1 MLVPLFPG
9 RGDNHSPCNFQQ
21 RPYHH
26 GIQHSLQAS
35 RLTEVLNCSSLPS
48 SALRSIDHCPAYRCD
63 YSPHL
68 SSPAMMPNTFPAN
81 ISPKRKRMT
90 SEPDSYIPST
100 LSPSPSVV
108 SVNSLPEVKLREGE
122 NLGAHSPRTAVAGRL
137 GELALR
143 GERSSRSE
151 LPSSSGAEDAV
162 VTSAPAPCW
171 FGSHSGYDMPRSLP
185 AEGSDTILS
194 GPSESAAKN
203 RPENEIATAFA
214 PPTMEGITS
223 SPRKKRNPQAKPKV
237 RNQRGSPPLAD
248 SMDDDPFT
256 WHDSE
261 ITGHLLSDPND
272 DGYGINGVGFKPT
285 AAIAWARSQRR
296 QRQVADW
303 KSREAREARE
313 RRRERRDGVETD
325 KMRAIQTGAI
335 QKRVKFDV

>member
-1 MLVPLFPG
+1 
-9 RGDNHSPCNFQQ
+9 
-21 RPYHH
+21 
-26 GIQHSLQAS
+26 
-35 RLTEVLNCSSLPS
+35 
-48 SALRSIDHCPAYRCD
+48 
-63 YSPHL
+63 
-68 SSPAMMPNTFPAN
+68 
-81 ISPKRKRMT
+81 MT
-90 SEPDSYIPST
+90 SEPDPYTPSAS
-100 LSPSPSVV
+100 SPSPSVV
-108 SVNSLPEVKLREGE
+108 SVNNLPEVKLREE
-122 NLGAHSPRTAVAGRL
+122 EDLGDHSPRTAVAGRL

-143 GERSSRSE
+143 EERSSRSE

-171 FGSHSGYDMPRSLP
+171 FGTHSGYNMPGSLP
-185 AEGSDTILS
+185 LGGSDTILS
-194 GPSESAAKN
+194 GPSESAAKTQ
-203 RPENEIATAFA
+203 PENGIATAFA
-214 PPTMEGITS
+214 HPTMEEITS

-237 RNQRGSPPLAD
+237 CNQRGSPPIAD
-248 SMDDDPFT
+248 STDDDPFT

-313 RRRERRDGVETD
+313 KRRERRDGVEAH
-325 KMRAIQTGAI
+325 KMRTIQTGAI